1 MTLSDIAPLFERA
14 KAGDVAALDALS
26 DAAGELVGFRWGI
39 AIDRW
44 AWTGRDSK
52 VLREWQQHRRHAPC
66 VSADCALSVPWPEG
80 YDTTAHLTD
89 MIVVCLCPHVIEPNP
104 LKGMPGAPHF
114 DSIKRHVER
123 FAYTDPAHLP
133 LALTCAA
140 LFANLHAKESADAAR

>member
-1 MTLSDIAPLFERA
+1 MQLSDIPVLFERA

-26 DAAGELVGFRWGI
+26 DACWDIAFTRHPTKYESRLAGLWRYFG
-39 AIDRW
+39 
-44 AWTGRDSK
+44 
-52 VLREWQQHRRHAPC
+52 RHAPC

-140 LFANLHAKESADAAR
+140 LYANVHAKESADVR